1 MKIQIPTK
9 KEILDYY
16 PKYLEVHKNPWNR
29 RMHVLGNAS
38 TVSFIVAVLYFSIT
52 SSLFFLPLLL
62 LAPHIVYL
70 FAWPGHLYFEK
81 NKPATWKVNPLLT
94 KSCDWVMMKDIF
106 TGRIPW

>member
-1 MKIQIPTK
+1 MKIPTR
-9 KEILDYY
+9 KEIIEYY
-16 PKYLEVHKNPWNR
+16 PKYLEAHRNPWNR
-29 RMHVLGNAS
+29 RIHVLGNVA
-38 TVSFIVAVLYFSIT
+38 TVSFVMLI
-52 SSLFFLPLLL
+52 LFLTINVNILFLFLML

-94 KSCDWVMMKDIF
+94 KSCDWVMMKDIV